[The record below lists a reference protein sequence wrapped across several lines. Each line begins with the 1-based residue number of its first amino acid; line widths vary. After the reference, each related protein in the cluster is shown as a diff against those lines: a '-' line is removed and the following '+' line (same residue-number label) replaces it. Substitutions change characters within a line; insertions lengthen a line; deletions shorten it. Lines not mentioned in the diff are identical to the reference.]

1 MTDRR
6 LYSLLT
12 LTGALPFVAAALLL
26 PFGVTTVGP
35 LGATVDLALSY
46 GLAIV
51 CFLAG
56 IHWATFLYRRDA
68 SPGNLFVAS
77 NLVVLGTWIPYLL
90 APARFVAVAMIV
102 AFIALLWVDY
112 GLERLGVIDSH
123 YLALRTAAT
132 LLAVL
137 SLATIALFA

>member
-12 LTGALPFVAAALLL
+12 LAGALPFMAAALLL
-26 PFGVTTVGP
+26 PFGITSLGP
-35 LGATVDLALSY
+35 LGSTVELALSY
-46 GLAIV
+46 GLAII

-56 IHWATFLYRRDA
+56 VHWATYLYRREA

-77 NLVVLGTWIPYLL
+77 NAVVLGTWIPFLL
-90 APARFVAVAMIV
+90 APARIVAVAMIV
-102 AFIALLWVDY
+102 AFLVLLWVDY
-112 GLERLGVIDSH
+112 RLERLAVIDGH
-123 YLALRTAAT
+123 YLALRKAAT

-137 SLATIALFA
+137 SLAAIALLA